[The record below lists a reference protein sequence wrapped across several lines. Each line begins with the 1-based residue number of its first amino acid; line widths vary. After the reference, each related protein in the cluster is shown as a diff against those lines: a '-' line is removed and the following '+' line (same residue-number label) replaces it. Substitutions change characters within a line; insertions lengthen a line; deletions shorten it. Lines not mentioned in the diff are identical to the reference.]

1 MLKTLSFE
9 SRMLCVSCL
18 FVLIRM
24 MDPLIHYVLNG
35 LPTEYIFMNI
45 LISTI
50 SLVVLIIT
58 LLGIHSSMINMVFS
72 GVLLLIFG
80 FYWLSRDGL
89 VSTSDINLIAFLSA
103 VAAFN
108 QKKDL
113 KIMLVV
119 SYVFIAAM
127 VLAWVLGNDLLDMFE
142 KRPVFDIYKYQF
154 VVVLFTV
161 FMIYWVKQY
170 HEDRE
175 SAKRKTQLISA
186 KIEELAS
193 ENGALEVQQRE
204 LEQANE
210 HLEKLVQERK
220 ANLTSSNEQISSFL
234 DVNSNQI
241 APTVEELL
249 KEIELVERLEGD
261 LAYTDWLHRS
271 GEKLKDAFVSVKES
285 YRKWIK

>member
-24 MDPLIHYVLNG
+24 MDPLIRYVLNG
-35 LPTEYIFMNI
+35 LPIEYIFMNI
-45 LISTI
+45 FISTI

-58 LLGIHSSMINMVFS
+58 LLGIHSSKINLIFS
-72 GVLLLIFG
+72 AVLLLIFG

-108 QKKDL
+108 KKKDL
-113 KIMLVV
+113 KLVLVV
-119 SYVFIAAM
+119 SYIFIVVMVF
-127 VLAWVLGNDLLDMFE
+127 VWVIGIDFLDIFE

-161 FMIYWVKQY
+161 FMVYWVKQY
-170 HEDRE
+170 YEDRE
-175 SAKRKTQLISA
+175 SARQKTQLISA

-193 ENGALEVQQRE
+193 ENEALEQQQRE

-220 ANLTSSNEQISSFL
+220 ANLTTSNEQISSFL

-241 APTVEELL
+241 APTIEELL
-249 KEIELVERLEGD
+249 KEIKYVERLGGNEVY
-261 LAYTDWLHRS
+261 ADWLQRS
-271 GEKLKDAFVSVKES
+271 GEKLKQAFVSVKES